1 MSEELIRLLQIQCA
15 NQKMKQ
21 YISIDDINHIN
32 NWNKVITWIINNKL
46 FQNAVILLSSSD
58 KHVCQQI
65 KKNYELKDENNIHI
79 YPLSFRESILLKD
92 PHQSFH
98 SIDLVKEFN
107 LYLLHGGYLP
117 AINDMATSGKISSKT
132 LALYS
137 SWLIKE
143 FLLQGKHQNFVY
155 EILAFI
161 INHYT
166 LPISLNGLTKE
177 LSIEHPK
184 TIGSY
189 LESLSNIDAL
199 FIQSA
204 LIEEKLLPAPKKARK
219 LIFTDPFIA
228 HALHA
233 LVKKNESDIEIQMI
247 LDNAELYTC
256 FVKASVISHF
266 RRYYPTFYIKNEGDI
281 DLAYVTEHQFWPII
295 ISWGNQLRSK
305 DLKQIAKYF
314 NGRILTKGPQ
324 TSLIEHVRTESLLQ
338 VLWNLG

>member
-15 NQKMKQ
+15 NQKIKQ

-79 YPLSFRESILLKD
+79 YPLSFRESMLL
-92 PHQSFH
+92 
-98 SIDLVKEFN
+98 
-107 LYLLHGGYLP
+107 
-117 AINDMATSGKISSKT
+117 
-132 LALYS
+132 
-137 SWLIKE
+137 KE

-184 TIGSY
+184 TIGS
-189 LESLSNIDAL
+189 
-199 FIQSA
+199 
-204 LIEEKLLPAPKKARK
+204 
-219 LIFTDPFIA
+219 
-228 HALHA
+228 
-233 LVKKNESDIEIQMI
+233 
-247 LDNAELYTC
+247 
-256 FVKASVISHF
+256 
-266 RRYYPTFYIKNEGDI
+266 
-281 DLAYVTEHQFWPII
+281 
-295 ISWGNQLRSK
+295 
-305 DLKQIAKYF
+305 
-314 NGRILTKGPQ
+314 
-324 TSLIEHVRTESLLQ
+324 
-338 VLWNLG
+338 